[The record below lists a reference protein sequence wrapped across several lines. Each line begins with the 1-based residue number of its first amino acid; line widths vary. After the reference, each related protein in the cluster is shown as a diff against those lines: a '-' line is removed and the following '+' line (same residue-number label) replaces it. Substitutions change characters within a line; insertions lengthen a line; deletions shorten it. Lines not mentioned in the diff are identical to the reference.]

1 MAITYKVLGQTA
13 PTTTANVNLLTVGA
27 GKSAAISTINMSNHT
42 ASAATYRIFVRIGGA
57 AAGTA
62 NDVSYDIALPA
73 KAKIAETI
81 GVTLAATDVV
91 TVQCD
96 PANSITFTAF
106 GQENS

>member
-1 MAITYKVLGQTA
+1 MAINYKVLGQTA
-13 PTTTANVNLLTVGA
+13 PTSTANVDLLTVDA
-27 GKSAAISTINMSNHT
+27 GKSVAVSTVNVSNHT
-42 ASAATYRIFVRIGGA
+42 TAAATYRIFVRIAGA
-57 AAGTA
+57 TAGTG

-73 KAKIAETI
+73 KSKLAETI
-81 GVTLAATDVV
+81 GMTLAATDVI

>member
-1 MAITYKVLGQTA
+1 MAIAYKVLGQTA
-13 PTTTANVNLLTVGA
+13 PTTTANVNLLTIDA
-27 GKSAAISTINMSNHT
+27 GKSVAISTINVSNHT
-42 ASAATYRIFVRIGGA
+42 AAAATYRIFVRIGGA
-57 AAGTA
+57 TAGIG
-62 NDVSYDIALPA
+62 NDISYDITVPA